1 MLIKYN
7 QYLLLLI
14 ACISGIP
21 KIDKYITSYIQK
33 INTIKV
39 SNYFSNVICEYNVLI
54 SITICYQYG
63 VFYLWTIKAIID
75 FVIINSI
82 CKVFIKRYRPREI
95 ETNNREN
102 TQITLRP
109 LNEVTWDK
117 IFIHNS
123 FPSGHVTSS
132 YTTYLILK
140 EIKPNITF
148 LVDVQWCLFIITI
161 YGRINVKAHYLS
173 DCMFAICIS
182 QLFFDILNA
191 NRTT

>member
-1 MLIKYN
+1 MLIKNNHYV
-7 QYLLLLI
+7 LLLI

-21 KIDKYITSYIQK
+21 KIDNYITSYIQK
-33 INTIKV
+33 INTIKL

-54 SITICYQYG
+54 SIIICYQYS
-63 VFYLWTIKAIID
+63 VFYIWTIKAIID

-95 ETNNREN
+95 ENNNHEN

-109 LNEVTWDK
+109 LKEITWDK

-140 EIKPNITF
+140 EIEHNISI
-148 LVDVQWCLFIITI
+148 LVDVQWYLFIMTI
-161 YGRINVKAHYLS
+161 YGRINVKAHYFS
-173 DCMFAICIS
+173 DCMFAICVS
-182 QLFFDILNA
+182 QLCFDILNT

>member
-1 MLIKYN
+1 MLIKNNHYV
-7 QYLLLLI
+7 LLLI

-21 KIDKYITSYIQK
+21 KIDNYITSYIQK
-33 INTIKV
+33 INTIKL
-39 SNYFSNVICEYNVLI
+39 SKYFSNVICEYNVLI

-63 VFYLWTIKAIID
+63 VFYMWTIKAIID

-95 ETNNREN
+95 ENNNHEN

-109 LNEVTWDK
+109 LKEITWSK

-140 EIKPNITF
+140 EIEPNISI
-148 LVDVQWCLFIITI
+148 LVDVQWYLFIMTI

-182 QLFFDILNA
+182 QLCFDILNA
-191 NRTT
+191 TETT

>member
-1 MLIKYN
+1 MLIKNNHYVV
-7 QYLLLLI
+7 LLI

-21 KIDKYITSYIQK
+21 KIDNYVTSYIQK
-33 INTIKV
+33 INTIKL

-54 SITICYQYG
+54 SIIICYQYS
-63 VFYLWTIKAIID
+63 VFYIWTIKAIID

-95 ETNNREN
+95 ENNNHEN

-109 LNEVTWDK
+109 LKEITWDK

-140 EIKPNITF
+140 EIEPNISI
-148 LVDVQWCLFIITI
+148 LVDVQWYLFIMTI

-182 QLFFDILNA
+182 QLCFDILNT
-191 NRTT
+191 NRTI

>member
-1 MLIKYN
+1 MLIKCN
-7 QYLLLLI
+7 QCLLLLI

-21 KIDKYITSYIQK
+21 KIDKYITAYIQR
-33 INTIKV
+33 INPIKV
-39 SNYFSNVICEYNVLI
+39 SNYFSTVICEYNVLI
-54 SITICYQYG
+54 SITICYHYG

-95 ETNNREN
+95 ENNNREN
-102 TQITLRP
+102 TLITLRP
-109 LNEVTWDK
+109 LKEITWDK

-148 LVDVQWCLFIITI
+148 LVNVQWCLFVITI

-182 QLFFDILNA
+182 QLCFDILNA